1 MHIACSTMGREDTF
15 KDTLVLSPASSAHF
29 ANTDLSLACT
39 DACVTGE
46 RSPACLLAL
55 RRMSLF
61 CLFNGSAPQ
70 LNGLQV
76 TTLPR
81 RTVDSMSRNVC
92 C

>member
-1 MHIACSTMGREDTF
+1 MGREDTS

-39 DACVTGE
+39 DACVSGE

-76 TTLPR
+76 ATLPR